1 MPLTQA
7 RGLLALDLRELGDGV
22 GPVAVGEDDAQLL
35 ADDLVLQQRKK
46 SSCCWALHGLIQA
59 VSRNACLPGERGPKL
74 LAGSKAPH
82 LPSAPSTRPHTT
94 QCVSQALHLLAV
106 LDCCLFLVCS
116 LARAY
121 FVIKSFSLAPISYH
135 PSESK
140 FHSSQSGK

>member
-22 GPVAVGEDDAQLL
+22 GPVAVGEDDTQLL

-46 SSCCWALHGLIQA
+46 SSRCWALHGLIQA

-74 LAGSKAPH
+74 LAGSKAPPPP
-82 LPSAPSTRPHTT
+82 LRPLHQASHT

-116 LARAY
+116 LARA
-121 FVIKSFSLAPISYH
+121 
-135 PSESK
+135 
-140 FHSSQSGK
+140 